1 MIQQLFALFCFGVVV
16 SFIVFLGI
24 LRAREF
30 KNRETIARSA
40 KSTVSD
46 RLVNPNLQPVAVKR
60 SS

>member
-1 MIQQLFALFCFGVVV
+1 V
-16 SFIVFLGI
+16 SFSVFLGI
-24 LRAREF
+24 LQAREF